1 MPARSFTLPVLLY
14 VWVAAAVTPV
24 SAQILETVGSRA
36 LGMGGAFVAV
46 ASDSSATWW
55 NPAGPAVGPFLDIA
69 WGGAST
75 QRGEARAI
83 RKDTGSWF
91 ALAIPPF
98 GFGYYRLRITDIRP
112 SVVTTGQGAANREDR
127 GAGVPIRSLSASQ
140 VGVTLVHSLFSGVHA
155 GTTLK
160 YVRGSVDDG
169 NANGSGDL
177 DVGVVAVAG
186 SLRVGGVVRNLR
198 EAEFADASLP
208 GKPMRLPRQ
217 ARVGA
222 AFTPEDAT
230 GVPLTISLDA
240 DVRRYSGGTADRR
253 GVALGAEQWFMG
265 KRLGV
270 RAGGRFNT
278 VADRERSATGGLT
291 VSVRTGVY
299 VDGHV
304 VRGGSADERG
314 WGLAGRVSF

>member
-1 MPARSFTLPVLLY
+1 
-14 VWVAAAVTPV
+14 
-24 SAQILETVGSRA
+24 
-36 LGMGGAFVAV
+36 
-46 ASDSSATWW
+46 
-55 NPAGPAVGPFLDIA
+55 
-69 WGGAST
+69 
-75 QRGEARAI
+75 
-83 RKDTGSWF
+83 
-91 ALAIPPF
+91 
-98 GFGYYRLRITDIRP
+98 
-112 SVVTTGQGAANREDR
+112 
-127 GAGVPIRSLSASQ
+127 

-169 NANGSGDL
+169 DANGGGDL
-177 DVGVVAVAG
+177 DVGMLAVAG

-198 EAEFADASLP
+198 EAAFADASLP
-208 GKPMRLPRQ
+208 GKPMRLARQ
-217 ARVGA
+217 ARVGV

-240 DVRRYSGGTADRR
+240 DVRRYLAGSADRR
-253 GVALGAEQWFMG
+253 VVAIGAEQWLMS
-265 KRLGV
+265 KRVGV

-278 VADRERSATGGLT
+278 VADRERSATAGLS

-314 WGLAGRVSF
+314 WGVAGRISF